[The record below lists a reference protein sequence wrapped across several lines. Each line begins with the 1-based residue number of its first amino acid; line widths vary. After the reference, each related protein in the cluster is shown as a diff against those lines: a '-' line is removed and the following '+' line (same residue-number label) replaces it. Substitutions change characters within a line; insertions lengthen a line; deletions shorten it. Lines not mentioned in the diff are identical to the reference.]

1 MEDNSDSDDDEGN
14 KKEQWGIVSVVKR
27 RVVSRQVQYLLE
39 WDVEEGSAFTWETR
53 DFYSVSGERYEI
65 VFGLGGCL
73 TRAQV
78 EGQMDTLDAKA
89 NVNSSG
95 KKQTRGSKRKR

>member
-1 MEDNSDSDDDEGN
+1 M
-14 KKEQWGIVSVVKR
+14 SVVKR
-27 RVVSRQVQYLLE
+27 RVVSRQVQYQLE

-53 DFYSVSGERYEI
+53 DLYSLPGERYEI
-65 VFGLGGCL
+65 VFGLEGCL

-78 EGQMDTLDAKA
+78 EGQMDALDAKA

-95 KKQTRGSKRKR
+95 KKQTRGLKRKR